1 MNRDLS
7 PVLAA
12 ELDRLVPPD
21 ETVTIDWEDVLR
33 RVEPARAPAP
43 QRRPH
48 RRGVRVLIVAIA
60 IFALIVAIA
69 TGTYLALRSGGSDE
83 GALTI
88 VTGGAAAR
96 GDDATAIRE
105 VEPNGRLRIL
115 WRCPHPNRFCGEM
128 TSLAWS
134 PDGRRLAFTMDEIGG
149 SSGYIGLH
157 IVDTITGR
165 DLQIPRT
172 GLRDSTPAQP
182 PAFFGTWRRRSI
194 RQLGCVFPVGLAWS
208 PDSRRL
214 AYACGLPGPHPR
226 GRIFVIRADGS
237 GRRAIPI
244 RMSAGSPS
252 WSPDGRRIAFVG
264 CTSCST
270 TGTGGVYV
278 MNLDGTGRR
287 LVARD
292 GDSPTWSP
300 NGRTI
305 AYRGT
310 CGIKLVTPTGKDVT
324 PPAVADGC
332 GVHPRGYPA
341 WSLDGKRIAIGTQRG
356 VYLINADGSG
366 LVRVTR
372 VEPGTPGFGSQ
383 RPAWTPTP
391 RVVHSRQVFSV
402 RSPCC

>member
-7 PVLAA
+7 PAFAA

-21 ETVTIDWEDVLR
+21 ETAAIDWEDVLR
-33 RVEPARAPAP
+33 RVEPARAQAP
-43 QRRPH
+43 RRRPH

-60 IFALIVAIA
+60 IFLLMAAIA
-69 TGTYLALRSGGSDE
+69 TATYLALHSGGSDE

-88 VTGGAAAR
+88 VTGASPR
-96 GDDATAIRE
+96 GDTAIAE
-105 VEPNGRLRIL
+105 VEPDGRLRIL

-172 GLRDSTPAQP
+172 GLRDSTPGQS
-182 PAFFGTWRRRSI
+182 PAFFERFRRRGM
-194 RQLGCVFPVGLAWS
+194 RQLGCAFPVGVAWS
-208 PDSRRL
+208 PDSHRL
-214 AYACGLPGPHPR
+214 AYTCGFPGPLPR
-226 GRIFVIRADGS
+226 SRIFVIRADGS
-237 GRRAIPI
+237 GRRAIPTGI
-244 RMSAGSPS
+244 KASASAS
-252 WSPDGRRIAFVG
+252 WSPEGRRIAFAG
-264 CTSCST
+264 CTSCSAA
-270 TGTGGVYV
+270 GSSNVYV
-278 MNLDGTGRR
+278 VNLDGTGRR
-287 LVARD
+287 LVARH
-292 GDSPTWSP
+292 GDIPAWSP

-310 CGIKLVTPTGKDVT
+310 CGIKLATPAGKDVT
-324 PPAVADGC
+324 PTAAADKC
-332 GVHPRGYPA
+332 GALRPRGYPA
-341 WSLDGKRIAIGTQRG
+341 WSLDGKRIAIGTLRG
-356 VYLINADGSG
+356 VYVINANGTG
-366 LVRVTR
+366 RVRVTKI
-372 VEPGTPGFGSQ
+372 ESGTPGFGPE

-391 RVVHSRQVFSV
+391 RVVHSRQVPPV